1 MNSKSLKW
9 IVILFS
15 VFSSL
20 MLSCTSKPH
29 AEYKREA
36 SFFAPMINDS
46 GSYALASEKVADL
59 KLLSTGDAYPIRLAL
74 FDNGLFYYQ
83 VDKLGEG
90 EGRWEYKDGALSLVA
105 PRRIFDMELVITA
118 AGLEG
123 NDILVEFS
131 DRFGFKSLAT
141 QFRDPTGNTSSG
153 ASSQNQKPPALKPF
167 SSSDKGI

>member
-1 MNSKSLKW
+1 MNSIYLKW
-9 IVILFS
+9 IVAPLFI
-15 VFSSL
+15 FSSL
-20 MLSCTSKPH
+20 ILSCTVRPH

-36 SFFAPMINDS
+36 SFFTPMINDS
-46 GSYALASEKVADL
+46 GSYALASEKLAHL

-83 VDKLGEG
+83 VDKLGDG

-118 AGLEG
+118 AGSEG
-123 NDILVEFS
+123 NATLVEFF
-131 DRFGFKSLAT
+131 DRYGFKSLAT

-153 ASSQNQKPPALKPF
+153 ASSQNEKPPALKPF